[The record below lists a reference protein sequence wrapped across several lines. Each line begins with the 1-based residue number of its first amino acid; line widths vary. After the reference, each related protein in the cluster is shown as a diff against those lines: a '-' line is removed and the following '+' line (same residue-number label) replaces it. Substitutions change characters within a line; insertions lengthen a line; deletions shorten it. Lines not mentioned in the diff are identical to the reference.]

1 MSFWLPP
8 EQQRLEMEQQQEW
21 EQRLN
26 HRAHRRPE
34 GVRKQRNLK
43 HRGKAPGPIEF
54 LGKDAASTLAFNHK
68 SGLDRMG
75 MSRWYASSSSDLVR
89 NVPSIE
95 KRWLQEADASL
106 KHGAAP
112 LDLDVK
118 GDNGNGDANALR
130 GLRIATQKKQIA
142 RRMRENLSAQSKI
155 VLNLLPRR

>member
-1 MSFWLPP
+1 MPQPSSPQKARGCT
-8 EQQRLEMEQQQEW
+8 ETKKLETS
-21 EQRLN
+21 
-26 HRAHRRPE
+26 
-34 GVRKQRNLK
+34 
-43 HRGKAPGPIEF
+43 GKAPGPIEF

-75 MSRWYASSSSDLVR
+75 TRWYASSSSDLVR